1 MARKQAADY
10 EQRREAIIDRAAEL
24 FAAGGFL
31 GSSVADLAQACNT
44 SKSLIYHYYPSKEDI
59 LHAVM
64 ASHVEQLAAAAT
76 EVMAADLAPADRLRQ
91 LARQFMRHYVGAA
104 ARQKVLLNDLGHLPP
119 ERRAE
124 IVAGQRALVAM
135 VEDILVTLRP
145 ALAGDAA
152 RRRAAAMLFFGM
164 INWTHTW
171 MKPTGPLGADEIAD
185 MASGMALKGIDG
197 LQA

>member
-24 FAAGGFL
+24 FAAKGFL
-31 GSSVADLAQACNT
+31 GSSVADLAEACNT

-64 ASHVEQLAAAAT
+64 ASHIEQLTQAA
-76 EVMAADLAPADRLRQ
+76 EMVADDKGPAPARIRH
-91 LARQFMRHYVGAA
+91 LALTFMRLYVGAA
-104 ARQKVLLNDLGHLPP
+104 SRQKVLLNDLSYLPD

-124 IVAGQRALVAM
+124 IVTGQRRLIAM
-135 VEDILVTLRP
+135 VEAILADLHP
-145 ALAGDAA
+145 PLAADGA
-152 RRRAAAMLFFGM
+152 RRKAAAMLFFGM

-171 MKPTGPLGADEIAD
+171 FRPDGALSADQVAD
-185 MASGMALKGIDG
+185 MAVTLLLDGIKGLG
-197 LQA
+197 